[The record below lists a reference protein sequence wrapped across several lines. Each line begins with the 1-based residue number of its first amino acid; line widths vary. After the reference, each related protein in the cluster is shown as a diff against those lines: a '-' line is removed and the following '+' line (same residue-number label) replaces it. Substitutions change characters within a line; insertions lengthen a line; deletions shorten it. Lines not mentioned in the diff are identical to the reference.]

1 MARGGLMGS
10 IRRWGADHARACIG
24 ALGTLTRHRLAT
36 VMTAGV
42 LGVALALPAGF
53 LLALEQL
60 QQAAGGWDDGARI
73 SLFLRDEQGASAAQD
88 LAAELNQ
95 RDDVAGS
102 RVISPDEAL
111 AELRA
116 NTAMDDALAL
126 LDGNPLPAVVV
137 VRPATG
143 LPVAELS
150 GLSETLGGLEAVAEA
165 RLDRDWALRLE
176 AILDLARRAAWLV
189 IGALGLTVI
198 LVVGNTIR
206 LAIEN
211 RREAIVVTKLIGGTD
226 AFIRRPFLYEGAWY
240 GLLGSALAAVL
251 VTAGQFA
258 LEGPVMRLTALYD
271 GGAGVAGLGLAGTG
285 LLAVTGVGLGL
296 CGSWVAVGR
305 HLAAIEPRA

>member
-1 MARGGLMGS
+1 
-10 IRRWGADHARACIG
+10 
-24 ALGTLTRHRLAT
+24 
-36 VMTAGV
+36 MTAGV

-73 SLFLRDEQGASAAQD
+73 SLFLRDDQEAGRAGE
-88 LAAELNQ
+88 LAAELEQ
-95 RDDVAGS
+95 REDVAGT

-111 AELRA
+111 AELEA
-116 NTAMDDALAL
+116 NTAMEDALAL

-137 VRPATG
+137 VRPPPG
-143 LPVAELS
+143 LAVAEL
-150 GLSETLGGLEAVAEA
+150 GDLNETLAGIEGVAEA

-189 IGALGLTVI
+189 IGALGLTVV

-258 LEGPVMRLTALYD
+258 LQGPVARLTALYD
-271 GGAGVAGLGLAGTG
+271 GSAGVTGLGLQGTG